1 MRWIFPEEISIP
13 SSFNELVGG
22 HPLVAE
28 RLWRTGIRSAEKV
41 NQFLDPQY
49 YHPASPFEFPGMQ
62 QAVGIAKDAISS
74 RSPILV
80 WGDFDVDGQ
89 TATSLLVSALSQCG
103 ANVNYHIPVREQ
115 ESHGIKRSVLDRFID
130 SGISLLV
137 TCDTGITAHEAI
149 NYAHSHGIKVIITDH
164 HKLGVSLPS
173 ADAIINPN
181 MLPMDHQLS
190 TLPGVGVAFKFIE
203 ALTEHASFD
212 INIDQF
218 LDLVA
223 LGIVAD
229 VSSLKFDTRYLLQK
243 GLPILRKAQRVGLRL
258 IYEKA
263 GLEMTGIS
271 PEVIGFQIAPR
282 LNAIGRL
289 GDANPIVDLLLTDDE
304 GRADVIA
311 TQVEGMNHLRQLLVK
326 QVLDSAL
333 KLVEEN
339 PDVRRSPVII
349 LYRPDWPSGIIGI
362 VASHLAEKYHKPAIL
377 MTGSDGTVRGSAR
390 SIDGVDITA
399 AIGSQSPFL
408 HGFGGHPMAG
418 GLSMPLENL
427 PAFTLGLQTNVNEQL
442 VGLDL
447 TPGLEIASI
456 LELSELSI
464 PLVQDIERLSPFGN
478 GNPPLTFVTRDL
490 HITSDRKVGRE
501 MEHRQISISDDQG
514 LVQKVIWWNGGSE
527 SLPEGKF
534 DLAYN
539 LSSNTYRGQQEVS
552 LVWVDV
558 SQEQTLIEI
567 QPSISILDHRQSL
580 SPFSELQAIMGTIP
594 SAQVWAET
602 TSPLPI
608 KTVDRRHLEPGETLI
623 LWSIPPSNSVLQQLL
638 KSAQPEVI
646 HVFASPSDPPTLQEM
661 LKVVAGMVK
670 FAISHESGSF
680 LPSHLAASTAM
691 TSEWVLSA
699 LSWLQEKGLFT
710 FEFSQNDLVYAKGG
724 DGKERSALKQASMDL
739 EKLWSEFLAFQS
751 FYRTANLSRIF
762 P

>member
-1 MRWIFPEEISIP
+1 MRWNFSGEISIP
-13 SSFNELVGG
+13 TSFTEMVGG

-28 RLWRTGIRSAEKV
+28 RLWRTGLRSAEQV

-89 TATSLLVSALSQCG
+89 TATSLLVSALRQCG
-103 ANVNYHIPVREQ
+103 ANVNYHIPVRGQ
-115 ESHGIKRSVLDRFID
+115 ESHGIKRSVLERFID

-137 TCDTGITAHEAI
+137 TCDTGIMAHEAI
-149 NYAHSHGIKVIITDH
+149 NYAHSQGIKVIITDH
-164 HKLGVSLPS
+164 HKLGASFPS

-181 MLPMDHQLS
+181 MLPLEHPLS

-203 ALTEHASFD
+203 ALSAQAPYGL
-212 INIDQF
+212 NLDQF

-223 LGIVAD
+223 LGIIAD
-229 VSSLKFDTRYLLQK
+229 VSSLKLDTRYLLQK
-243 GLPILRKAQRVGLRL
+243 GLPILRKAERVGLRL
-258 IYEKA
+258 VYEKA
-263 GLEMTGIS
+263 GLEMSGIS

-311 TQVEGMNHLRQLLVK
+311 TQVEGMNHHRQLLVK

-349 LYRPDWPSGIIGI
+349 LHRPDWPSGIIGI
-362 VASHLAEKYHKPAIL
+362 VASHLVEKYHKPAIL
-377 MTGSDGTVRGSAR
+377 MMGSDGTVRGSAR
-390 SIDGVDITA
+390 SIEGVDITA
-399 AIGSQSPFL
+399 AIGSQSAL
-408 HGFGGHPMAG
+408 LYGFGGHPMAG

-427 PAFTLGLQTNVNEQL
+427 PTFTLGLHANVNEQTI
-442 VGLDL
+442 GLDL
-447 TPGLEIASI
+447 TPSLEIAST
-456 LELSELSI
+456 LDLSELSI
-464 PLVQDIERLSPFGN
+464 PLVEDFERLSPFGN

-501 MEHRQISISDDQG
+501 MEHRQVIINNDQG
-514 LVQKVIWWNGGSE
+514 LSQKVLWWNGGSE
-527 SLPEGKF
+527 SLPDGKF

-552 LVWVDV
+552 LVWVDS
-558 SQEQTLIEI
+558 SQEQSLIESRPLI
-567 QPSISILDHRQSL
+567 SISDHRQSTFPL
-580 SPFSELQAIMGTIP
+580 SELQAILGATP
-594 SAQVWAET
+594 GVQVWAESP
-602 TSPLPI
+602 SPLPF
-608 KTVDRRHLEPGETLI
+608 KTVGRQHLVPTDTLI
-623 LWSIPPSNSVLQQLL
+623 LWSIPPSNSVLQHLI
-638 KSAQPEVI
+638 KTAQPKTI
-646 HVFASPSDPPTLQEM
+646 YVFASPGDPPTLQEM
-661 LKVVAGMVK
+661 LKVIAGMVK
-670 FAISHESGSF
+670 YAISHDSGSF
-680 LPSHLAASTAM
+680 SPSHLAASTAM
-691 TSEWVLSA
+691 TSEWVQTA
-699 LSWLQEKGLFT
+699 LRWLQEKGLFT
-710 FEFSQNDLVYAKGG
+710 FEFPQNDLVFVKTG
-724 DGKERSALKQASMDL
+724 DGKERSALKQASADL

-751 FYRTANLSRIF
+751 FYRMAKLSQIF